1 MNFKA
6 FLKSCLMDYFI
17 ITTCV
22 TAAMAVL
29 GQALDPEARFGYE
42 AFFSPLIFGLI
53 SVLPS
58 LITYSPKE
66 LSFRQALMR
75 KVLHFIV
82 LEAMLIGFGFW
93 FDVLHDL
100 ADAAFFSLTVFIVY
114 LTVSLIS
121 WQSDKKDAGK
131 INQMLKSLQGRNG

>member
-1 MNFKA
+1 MSFKT
-6 FLKSCLMDYFI
+6 FLKSCLREYFI

-22 TAAMAVL
+22 TAATALL
-29 GQALDPEARFGYE
+29 GQALDPAARFGYE

-53 SVLPS
+53 GLLPS

-66 LSFRQALMR
+66 LSFRQALVR

-93 FDVLHDL
+93 SGILH
-100 ADAAFFSLTVFIVY
+100 SLTDATFFC
-114 LTVSLIS
+114 LTVLIVFLTVNLIS
-121 WQSDKKDAGK
+121 WQFDKKDAYK